1 MGILPELSMSCS
13 SASGPRFA
21 VVLVSDWCVEC
32 WKLCAPC
39 QDTAFQKP
47 LFPPAALTCLSDHI
61 ATTVIPSQFAC
72 KETVFKG
79 KNKLHFTIP
88 LVRTDMLVY
97 PRSKVMHPRHFC
109 SEDQSSVSTPA
120 ARNWS
125 ALLLC
130 APGRKVPGLRSGGV
144 VGAQGCA

>member
-1 MGILPELSMSCS
+1 MRL
-13 SASGPRFA
+13 
-21 VVLVSDWCVEC
+21 
-32 WKLCAPC
+32 C

-47 LFPPAALTCLSDHI
+47 LFPPAALTCLSDYI
-61 ATTVIPSQFAC
+61 VTTVIPSQFASR
-72 KETVFKG
+72 KVFLKK

-120 ARNWS
+120 ARNWR
-125 ALLLC
+125 ALLLR
-130 APGRKVPGLRSGGV
+130 APGLRSGAV
-144 VGAQGCA
+144 VEAQGCA